1 MEFKE
6 FRNPEEKDYDIK
18 SYDEIISNDEIA
30 ISNEEKIFLDLWL
43 ELGCPEVYELEPFGI
58 SEEEIIKPTKQT
70 IQKLKN
76 YACSLNKGKNK

>member
-1 MEFKE
+1 MM
-6 FRNPEEKDYDIK
+6 IK

-30 ISNEEKIFLDLWL
+30 ISNHEKIFLDLWL
-43 ELGCPEVYELEPFGI
+43 ELGCPEDYELEPFGI
-58 SEEEIIKPTKQT
+58 SEKEIAKPNKET